1 MFELTI
7 NEKVYQ
13 FKFGLGF
20 MRDINARK
28 KKPIDGMP
36 GEIQDVGLQ
45 FAVASLL
52 DSDPVALVDI
62 LDIANKTEKPRVTR
76 NELDSYIEDENTDID
91 ALFKDVLDFLSTANV
106 TKKTTLALI
115 EMVEA
120 EKAKAA
126 NANQ

>member
-1 MFELTI
+1 MLELTI

-20 MRDINARK
+20 VRDINKRM

-36 GEIQDVGLQ
+36 GENQDVGLQ
-45 FAVASLL
+45 FAVASLM
-52 DSDPVALVDI
+52 DENPIELVEI
-62 LDIANKTEKPRVTR
+62 LDIANKTERPRVTR
-76 NELDSYIEDENTDID
+76 AELDAYIEDENTDIEQ
-91 ALFKDVLDFLSTANV
+91 LFKDVLDFLCKANA
-106 TKKTTLALI
+106 TKKVATAVV

-126 NANQ
+126 TE